1 MQAQSRKQEGMTHGL
16 VLTNTRVDKRD
27 GDLVLKN
34 TGKGQALKNTGLI
47 ALGARAVRKV
57 TDRLGV

>member
-1 MQAQSRKQEGMTHGL
+1 MQAQSRKQEGMAHGL

-27 GDLVLKN
+27 GDKVLKN

-57 TDRLGV
+57 TD

>member
-27 GDLVLKN
+27 GDKVLKN

-57 TDRLGV
+57 TD